1 MRAAR
6 GFSLIELI
14 MIIVATS
21 VMGALFATSYSQLPR
36 AVEVS
41 EGAQTAAQLAQQCSE
56 QVIARR
62 RSTAV
67 GQGYASITIGSNP
80 CSAPVLPAALAAYSV
95 TGVVTD
101 LSGISPPCPSAV
113 AGSCRRVQVTVTR
126 NGVTAAVTNLMLVNY

>member
-21 VMGALFATSYSQLPR
+21 VMGAFLAASYSQLPR

-62 RSTAV
+62 RSTAA
-67 GQGYASITIGSNP
+67 GQGYASIAVGSNP
-80 CSAPVLPAALAAYSV
+80 CSVPALPAALAAYTV

-101 LSGISPPCPSAV
+101 LTGSPPCPSAV
-113 AGSCRRVQVTVTR
+113 ADSCRRVQVTVTR
-126 NGVTAAVTNLMLVNY
+126 NGVTAATTDLMLVNY